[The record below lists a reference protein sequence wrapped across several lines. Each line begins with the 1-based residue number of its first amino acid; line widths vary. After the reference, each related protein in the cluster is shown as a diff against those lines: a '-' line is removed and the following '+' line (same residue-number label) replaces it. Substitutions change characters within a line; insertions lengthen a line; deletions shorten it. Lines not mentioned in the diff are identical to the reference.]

1 MTRQKLLRAALS
13 SALSLCIPLPGAC
26 LARGQG
32 SNPAHVCDQS
42 ESRTQAQPSA
52 SKACEH
58 AAQPSLG
65 DLARKQR
72 AEQAQAAEPPARV
85 YTNENLPG
93 GTDSVSIVGPPE
105 AEAAPAQAVPGG
117 ELHRKHGEQYDR
129 AQMSELQQRLDTH
142 QRELEVLEQ
151 KLGENQVQ
159 YYANPSEALEQQH
172 SREDIS
178 RITDAIG
185 QKKQQVEADQRAI
198 ADLEDEVRRQGGDV
212 TGLERV
218 GKSTA
223 PITAAPDLTG
233 VEKGSAQYWRLRFK
247 AAREAVA
254 RAQEEQQLTEDELAL
269 LQSQQAHEMGTA
281 AAPEAAPKIA
291 DKQAEV
297 ESKRAA
303 TVKAQQQLDSL
314 EQDFE
319 HSGAP
324 EEWSQPEEAGTGD
337 SSPQ

>member
-1 MTRQKLLRAALS
+1 MTRQQLLRAALS

-26 LARGQG
+26 LAHGQG
-32 SNPAHVCDQS
+32 SNPAQSCDQS
-42 ESRTQAQPSA
+42 ESRSQAQSSA
-52 SKACEH
+52 SKTCER

-105 AEAAPAQAVPGG
+105 AEAAQAVPGG
-117 ELHRKHGEQYDR
+117 ELHRKHGEQYYR

-142 QRELEVLEQ
+142 QRELEVLQQ

-178 RITDAIG
+178 RITDAIE
-185 QKKQQVEADQRAI
+185 QKHHQVEADQQAI

-212 TGLERV
+212 TGLERAA
-218 GKSTA
+218 KSTA
-223 PITAAPDLTG
+223 PVTAAPDLTG
-233 VEKGSAQYWRLRFK
+233 VEKGSEKYWRLSFK
-247 AAREAVA
+247 AAREALA
-254 RAQEEQQLTEDELAL
+254 RAQEEQQLAEDELAL
-269 LQSQQAHEMGTA
+269 RQSQQAHDINTPA
-281 AAPEAAPKIA
+281 AAEAAPKIA

-303 TVKAQQQLDSL
+303 TAKAQQQLDSL
-314 EQDFE
+314 GQDFE
-319 HSGAP
+319 QSGAP
-324 EEWSQPEEAGTGD
+324 EEWSRPEEAGTGD